1 MRKAQINELSRLD
14 VGGNAGCIY
23 EEYYNKGKYNGYSR
37 STGYIRYVAEIVV
50 AGERFRHR
58 SMDRKKVED
67 WLKAVRSGHIKPTQ
81 KGADWM
87 LMEQRK
93 NMELRNYETIVSAA
107 EEAVLV
113 MNFAENRDIQPINKY
128 MQERLLPH
136 MVYYCCHT
144 LCLGMENS
152 LNYTKQAAALIYTM
166 LFDGKPITNMTKRQ
180 IHRSVAVN
188 GLVQLGRIR
197 FATLNQSSAVHDRR
211 NTLANPLCDFC
222 GYIVS
227 NIQSVPIQ
235 IRILVYRFSVVHLH
249 CRIRSRII
257 PLNEIQLLT
266 LEIRLLLHSG
276 KQLFRDLFGLD
287 PLVTVHC
294 GNLVSIVVINNLV
307 FFLHDLLLPVL
318 CLFLG
323 C

>member
-23 EEYYNKGKYNGYSR
+23 EEYYNKGKHNGYSR
-37 STGYIRYVAEIVV
+37 STRYIRYVAEIVV

-166 LFDGKPITNMTKRQ
+166 LFDGKPITNMTKTAKRMLRVRKD
-180 IHRSVAVN
+180 HRDFFFFLKTPKVAK
-188 GLVQLGRIR
+188 I
-197 FATLNQSSAVHDRR
+197 A
-211 NTLANPLCDFC
+211 
-222 GYIVS
+222 
-227 NIQSVPIQ
+227 
-235 IRILVYRFSVVHLH
+235 
-249 CRIRSRII
+249 
-257 PLNEIQLLT
+257 
-266 LEIRLLLHSG
+266 
-276 KQLFRDLFGLD
+276 
-287 PLVTVHC
+287 
-294 GNLVSIVVINNLV
+294 INNI
-307 FFLHDLLLPVL
+307 DIEK
-318 CLFLG
+318 LG
-323 C
+323 EVWKLTKDKRI